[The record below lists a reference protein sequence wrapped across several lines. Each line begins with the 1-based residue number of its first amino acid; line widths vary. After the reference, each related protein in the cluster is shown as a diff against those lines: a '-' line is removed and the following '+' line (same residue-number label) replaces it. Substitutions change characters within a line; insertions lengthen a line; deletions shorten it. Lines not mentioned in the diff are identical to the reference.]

1 MSASIEKLRELN
13 PYVKIECLEE
23 EISTLKLDEFLKPF
37 KCVIITELDNRET
50 LIRINSIC
58 RQNSVQFIFT
68 NVYGLFGFSFTDFG
82 ESFETLDTDG
92 EEYRDMFISS
102 ISNDLEACVEVLD
115 QHAHNLEVLF
125 INKINRSKH

>member
-13 PYVKIECLEE
+13 PYVKIECLEKD
-23 EISTLKLDEFLKPF
+23 ISTIKLDEFLKAF

-115 QHAHNLEVLF
+115 QHAHNLEVLL
-125 INKINRSKH
+125 